1 MQVGPPRCWGDKTNW
16 YLMPVDGTIAKQE
29 EIDVSALLKLTM
41 CQMAMRKLYEIGN
54 TRLHNIQSAAHATGV
69 GNAYGNKGKSMT
81 IKDDDPRMPPI
92 RGHFN
97 HLLGFWEVRATR
109 FIRKLVEGQEG
120 KTTTATATHDNPE
133 DKMVYLPTTSGFLPM
148 YYRYMQEEGYKV
160 TVCETGAVSVAWD
173 GENNEERLPCALLS
187 TYFRIWKRG
196 YP

>member
-1 MQVGPPRCWGDKTNW
+1 MRRINSFSCNIDMQVGPPRCWGDKTNW

-97 HLLGFWEVRATR
+97 HLLVLG
-109 FIRKLVEGQEG
+109 G
-120 KTTTATATHDNPE
+120 
-133 DKMVYLPTTSGFLPM
+133 
-148 YYRYMQEEGYKV
+148 
-160 TVCETGAVSVAWD
+160 
-173 GENNEERLPCALLS
+173 
-187 TYFRIWKRG
+187 
-196 YP
+196 